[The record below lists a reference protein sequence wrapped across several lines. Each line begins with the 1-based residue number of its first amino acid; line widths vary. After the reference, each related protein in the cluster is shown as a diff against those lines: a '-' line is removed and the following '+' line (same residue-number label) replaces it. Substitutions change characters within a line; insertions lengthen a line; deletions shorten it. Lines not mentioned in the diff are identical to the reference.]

1 MRVGLWG
8 TGLIFAIIFLTIINY
23 SGISP
28 EKIDLVF
35 EGIDVNV
42 MSEIDQNISD
52 VNLGKFA
59 KYTVK
64 GILEEMHG
72 FYYLV
77 SWANPMLPE
86 WIVPNLGLILF
97 LILLAFISPVL
108 FYGAVTV
115 VIVAQ
120 YIKEKINKR
129 RRLKN
134 EVA

>member
-1 MRVGLWG
+1 M
-8 TGLIFAIIFLTIINY
+8 
-23 SGISP
+23 
-28 EKIDLVF
+28 
-35 EGIDVNV
+35 
-42 MSEIDQNISD
+42 
-52 VNLGKFA
+52 
-59 KYTVK
+59 
-64 GILEEMHG
+64 
-72 FYYLV
+72 V